1 MNQQDDMEKR
11 RARLQVL
18 RERYETQPA
27 VSPLPATPVPMSEES
42 RKPGAGGERSGTGL
56 LPRLVEALLKAVPGD
71 TPVPGTP
78 VGEQRLRQVLR
89 QLEQRAQNASGAASE
104 RIQRLIRFLT
114 QDVPGEP
121 MVAGVNVRRL
131 QQLLERAPAAASA
144 PSVPSV
150 PVAVEAPAAMS
161 APPAVSPLP
170 VAAAPLPSTAM
181 VVAQDEIAKL
191 EENLRQ
197 LRQMTEVL
205 QARLDAVRRW
215 MEQAASASGAV
226 PPPAAPIPS
235 VSAPAAAP
243 AAASAPVH
251 AVEDGWFLEFLE

>member
-1 MNQQDDMEKR
+1 MNQQDDMEQR
-11 RARLQVL
+11 RARLRVL

-27 VSPLPATPVPMSEES
+27 ASPPPTTPLPMGEES
-42 RKPGAGGERSGTGL
+42 RKPGAGGERSGAGL

-71 TPVPGTP
+71 TPIPGTP

-89 QLEQRAQNASGAASE
+89 QLEQRSQNASGAAGE
-104 RIQRLIRFLT
+104 RIQRLLRFLT

-144 PSVPSV
+144 PI
-150 PVAVEAPAAMS
+150 AVQAPAAIS
-161 APPAVSPLP
+161 VPQAVSPLP
-170 VAAAPLPSTAM
+170 VAAAALPSTAR
-181 VVAQDEIAKL
+181 VVAQDEIATL

-205 QARLDAVRRW
+205 QARLDAARRQ
-215 MEQAASASGAV
+215 MEQVASPSSPV
-226 PPPAAPIPS
+226 PSPAAPVPS
-235 VSAPAAAP
+235 VSTS

>member
-1 MNQQDDMEKR
+1 MNQQDDMEQR
-11 RARLQVL
+11 RARLRVL

-27 VSPLPATPVPMSEES
+27 ASPPPITPLPMGEES
-42 RKPGAGGERSGTGL
+42 RKPGAGAERSGAGL

-71 TPVPGTP
+71 MPVPGTP

-89 QLEQRAQNASGAASE
+89 QLEQRAQNASGAAGE
-104 RIQRLIRFLT
+104 RIQRLLRFLT
-114 QDVPGEP
+114 QNVPGEP

-144 PSVPSV
+144 PSVPSAPITV
-150 PVAVEAPAAMS
+150 HAPAATS
-161 APPAVSPLP
+161 VP
-170 VAAAPLPSTAM
+170 VAAAPLPSTAR
-181 VVAQDEIAKL
+181 VVAQDEIATL

-205 QARLDAVRRW
+205 QARLDAARRQ
-215 MEQAASASGAV
+215 MEQVASPSSPV
-226 PPPAAPIPS
+226 PSPAAPVPS
-235 VSAPAAAP
+235 VSTS